1 MQISNLKMSKNQ
13 PNQNNNKKSHNK
25 KIPNIFLQINL
36 FSNSKWKIKM
46 KLMIPYK
53 ALVQYVC

>member
-1 MQISNLKMSKNQ
+1 MSKKQ